1 MKNKKI
7 IWLIII
13 FNIILSS
20 ISIMIFAA
28 EEPVVTSQEEQE
40 LSIEQKEVSDESD
53 IIEEKIEDLEDKY
66 VVSAIVEEL
75 QAIKLSLENFMKE
88 DYSNQKDDISKDDA
102 ISAVDKEMKSVK
114 ILLIIL
120 IVLMILLIVI
130 TYILQHFFKQKKNNS
145 SGKHSNNVPQKQNNE
160 LSDIEIINIFNNI
173 LSELK
178 KSNELLTEIR
188 EIDFEQYELL
198 LKKRRSNESQVI
210 VDSTTNEI
218 APPKFDPTSALNKI
232 INTNFPLPAEFNTV
246 KLNNIAML
254 YPVQIDLTNGF
265 SSFVGY
271 KDNNTYY
278 IYPNVTNPL
287 QPNIAILSNIFEI
300 INNSN
305 SNNYTILK
313 PCKFEFSNGGYLANE
328 KGIIQIN

>member
-1 MKNKKI
+1 
-7 IWLIII
+7 
-13 FNIILSS
+13 
-20 ISIMIFAA
+20 MIFAA